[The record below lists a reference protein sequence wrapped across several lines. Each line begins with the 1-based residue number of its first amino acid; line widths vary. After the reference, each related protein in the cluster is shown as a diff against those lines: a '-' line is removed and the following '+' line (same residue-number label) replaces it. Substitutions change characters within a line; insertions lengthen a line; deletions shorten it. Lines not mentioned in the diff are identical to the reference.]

1 MSKPLAIRAAF
12 ADMKIVKTRQ
22 VVQLILE
29 LPLADFDAAYEV
41 LGGLPNPA
49 NERWFAI
56 AAIKEVMPNIPKT
69 QSREPDARPEPKQ
82 DKPARAKRDWRPL
95 DKRNWRDLLPAQHA
109 GMRCE
114 EAAFT
119 HFLREVRP
127 DDWHETQDTADCV
140 RLVCGVESRAN
151 LNTNQKARVIWH
163 QLDEQYQ
170 AWKAIEHA

>member
-1 MSKPLAIRAAF
+1 MKPLAIRAAY

-56 AAIKEVMPNIPKT
+56 AAIKEPAI
-69 QSREPDARPEPKQ
+69 ERPRPKQ
-82 DKPARAKRDWRPL
+82 DKPAGAKLKKDWRDIP
-95 DKRNWRDLLPAQHA
+95 PSQQA

-119 HFLREVRP
+119 HFLREQRP

-140 RLVCGVESRAN
+140 RLICSVESRAE
-151 LNTNQKARVIWH
+151 LSTNQKARIIWH

>member
-1 MSKPLAIRAAF
+1 MKPFAIRATF

-29 LPLADFDAAYEV
+29 LPLSDFDAAYEV

-49 NERWFAI
+49 IERWFAI
-56 AAIKEVMPNIPKT
+56 APIKPMKEVMRTETI
-69 QSREPDARPEPKQ
+69 DARPEPENP
-82 DKPARAKRDWRPL
+82 PARAKRDWR
-95 DKRNWRDLLPAQHA
+95 DLPPSQQA

-114 EAAFT
+114 EAAFV

-140 RLVCGVESRAN
+140 RLICGVESRAE
-151 LNTNQKARVIWH
+151 LNSSQKARIIWH

-170 AWKAIEHA
+170 AWKAVEHA

>member
-1 MSKPLAIRAAF
+1 MSKPLAIRATF

-29 LPLADFDAAYEV
+29 LPLADFDQAYEV

-56 AAIKEVMPNIPKT
+56 AAIKEVVPDNQPT
-69 QSREPDARPEPKQ
+69 QTRSTTDAWPEPKQ
-82 DKPARAKRDWRPL
+82 DKPARAKHGIRP
-95 DKRNWRDLLPAQHA
+95 WRDLLPSSQAA
-109 GMRCE
+109 IRCE

-119 HFLREVRP
+119 HFLREARP

-140 RLVCGVESRAN
+140 RLICGVASRGE
-151 LNTNQKARVIWH
+151 LNSNHAARVIWH
-163 QLDEQYQ
+163 QLDAHYDS
-170 AWKAIEHA
+170 WKLLERIS

>member
-1 MSKPLAIRAAF
+1 MSKPMAIRAAF

-22 VVQLILE
+22 IVQLILE

-56 AAIKEVMPNIPKT
+56 AAIKEVMPNP
-69 QSREPDARPEPKQ
+69 QSKPAVDARPEPKQ
-82 DKPARAKRDWRPL
+82 DKPARAKRE
-95 DKRNWRDLLPAQHA
+95 WRDLLPSQQA

-119 HFLREVRP
+119 HFLREMRAE
-127 DDWHETQDTADCV
+127 DWHETQDTADCV
-140 RLVCGVESRAN
+140 RLVCGVESRVE
-151 LNTNQKARVIWH
+151 LSTNQKARVIWH

-170 AWKAIEHA
+170 AWKAVEHA

>member
-1 MSKPLAIRAAF
+1 MSKPLAICAAY

-29 LPLADFDAAYEV
+29 LPLADFDAAYKV

-56 AAIKEVMPNIPKT
+56 AAIKNAESNPR
-69 QSREPDARPEPKQ
+69 SPDARPQPEK
-82 DKPARAKRDWRPL
+82 DKPAGAKRDWR
-95 DKRNWRDLLPAQHA
+95 DLLPSQQA

-119 HFLREVRP
+119 HFLREQRP
-127 DDWHETQDTADCV
+127 DDWSETQDTADCV
-140 RLVCGVESRAN
+140 RLICGVESRAD
-151 LNTNQKARVIWH
+151 LNMNQKARVIWH

>member
-1 MSKPLAIRAAF
+1 MSKSLAIRAAF

-29 LPLADFDAAYEV
+29 LPLADFDQAYEV

-56 AAIKEVMPNIPKT
+56 AAIKEVMPDP
-69 QSREPDARPEPKQ
+69 QSQHDSKPDARPEPKQ
-82 DKPARAKRDWRPL
+82 DKPARARHGVRP
-95 DKRNWRDLLPAQHA
+95 WRDLLPSSQAA
-109 GMRCE
+109 IRCE

-119 HFLREVRP
+119 HFLREARP

-140 RLVCGVESRAN
+140 RLICGVASRGE
-151 LNTNQKARVIWH
+151 LNSNHAARVIWH
-163 QLDEQYQ
+163 QLDAHYDS
-170 AWKAIEHA
+170 WKLLERIS